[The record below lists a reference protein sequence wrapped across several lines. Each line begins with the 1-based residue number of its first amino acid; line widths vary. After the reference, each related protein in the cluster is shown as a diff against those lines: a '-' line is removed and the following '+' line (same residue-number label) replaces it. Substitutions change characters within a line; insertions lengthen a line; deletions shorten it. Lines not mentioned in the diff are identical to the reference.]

1 MILLRYRGCRKKG
14 KCMIFRI
21 LYTAFAFSTLILAA
35 CSDSDQ
41 QQASG
46 SAAPLEAAA
55 KASSSSKKLSGKPC
69 ELLTESMVRKFKSV
83 AADVPIEQKD
93 KSNAR
98 FPNCAYRWRVMSE
111 AEEQEAQ
118 ESNQAKVMENLKAGK
133 TPNDGINFNIP
144 THVSVRLTAAEF
156 ESAEK
161 AQSGLESARSFL
173 VGRAKE
179 AGKKGRDW
187 NAIDGVGDI
196 AYYHR
201 SQMSFTS
208 NRLLMH
214 LDVSPLETAV
224 ALANAIIQ

>member
-1 MILLRYRGCRKKG
+1 
-14 KCMIFRI
+14 MIFRN
-21 LYTAFAFSTLILAA
+21 LCTAFAFSILILAA
-35 CSDSDQ
+35 CSDSDP

-83 AADVPIEQKD
+83 AADVPIEQQD

-118 ESNQAKVMENLKAGK
+118 ESNQAKMKENMKAGK
-133 TPNDGINFNIP
+133 APNEGINFNIP
-144 THVSVRLTAAEF
+144 THGSVSLTAVEF

-161 AQSGLESARSFL
+161 AQSGLESARSFM

-179 AGKKGRDW
+179 AGKKGPAW
-187 NAIDGVGDI
+187 NAIDGAGDI
-196 AYYHR
+196 AYYHG
-201 SQMSFTS
+201 SQLSFTS

-214 LDVSPLETAV
+214 LNMRPLETAV
-224 ALANAIIQ
+224 AVANAIIQ

>member
-1 MILLRYRGCRKKG
+1 MILLRYRGCRKEG
-14 KCMIFRI
+14 KYMIFRI
-21 LYTAFAFSTLILAA
+21 LYAAFTFSTLILAA

-46 SAAPLEAAA
+46 SAAPLEVVAT
-55 KASSSSKKLSGKPC
+55 ASSSSKNLSAKPC
-69 ELLTESMVRKFKSV
+69 DLLTESMVRKFKSV
-83 AADVPIEQKD
+83 AADVPIEQQD

-111 AEEQEAQ
+111 AEEKEAQ
-118 ESNQAKVMENLKAGK
+118 ESNQAKTIENLKAGR
-133 TPNDGINFNIP
+133 TPNDGINYNIP
-144 THVSVRLTAAEF
+144 THVSVRLTAVEF

-161 AQSGLESARSFL
+161 AQSGLESARSFM

-179 AGKKGRDW
+179 AGKKGPAW
-187 NAIDGVGDI
+187 NAIDGVGDS
-196 AYYHR
+196 AYYHG
-201 SQMSFTS
+201 SQLSFTS

-214 LDVSPLETAV
+214 LDVRPLETAV